1 MHAVDRLGGQA
12 AVKALIPAGR
22 RGKAGAVRLVGSPS
36 EARAT
41 AANIIGKQIAGFTVE
56 RLYIER
62 VVKVARELYLSFAFG
77 SLAPRIAASVSG
89 GVDIETAFED
99 APASIVSADIDPRL
113 GLRQWEAIDVWERA
127 GLDAA
132 LLPVVAKL
140 TIEIFDAFCAA
151 DAVMLEL
158 NPLALDEAGAPW
170 LVGSMMEIDD
180 QALFRQ
186 QWADRLAASVGQP
199 RSEREELVALADRKF
214 PGGAIRYSE
223 LDGDIGLLVAGG
235 GAGLLQHDMIVA
247 AGGRPANHS
256 DLSPTP
262 TPEKPAAVIEAIF
275 TNPRARSLLIGYNF
289 LQMARCDNV
298 IQALLIAMKKHDVD
312 ARRFPIVVR
321 LFGPGEAE
329 ARALAASA
337 PGIEYLSHGAS
348 LGDGV
353 AAILAAT
360 RRVTGTAQA
369 Q

>member
-1 MHAVDRLGGQA
+1 M
-12 AVKALIPAGR
+12 
-22 RGKAGAVRLVGSPS
+22 RLVKSPS
-36 EARAT
+36 EARA
-41 AANIIGKQIAGFTVE
+41 AAAEIIGKQIAGFTVE
-56 RLYIER
+56 RLYVER
-62 VVKVARELYLSFAFG
+62 AVKIVHELYLSFAFG
-77 SLAPRIAASVSG
+77 SLAPRIVASVSG
-89 GVDIETAFED
+89 GIDIETAFED
-99 APASIVSADIDPRL
+99 VPASIVSADIDPRL
-113 GLRQWEAIDVWERA
+113 GLRPWEAIDVWDRA

-132 LLPVVAKL
+132 LLTAVAKL
-140 TIEIFDAFCAA
+140 TVELFDAFRAA
-151 DAVMLEL
+151 DALMLEL

-186 QWADRLAASVGQP
+186 QWAGRLAASAGQT
-199 RSEREELVALADRKF
+199 RNEREEMVALADRKF

-256 DLSPTP
+256 DVSPTP
-262 TPEKPAAVIEAIF
+262 TPDKPAAVIEAIF

-298 IQALLIAMKKHDVD
+298 IQGLLIAMKKHGVD
-312 ARRFPIVVR
+312 AHQFPIVVR

-329 ARALAASA
+329 ARALAASV
-337 PGIEYLSHGAS
+337 PGIEYLPHGAS
-348 LGDGV
+348 LADGV

-360 RRVTGTAQA
+360 SRVTALAQV